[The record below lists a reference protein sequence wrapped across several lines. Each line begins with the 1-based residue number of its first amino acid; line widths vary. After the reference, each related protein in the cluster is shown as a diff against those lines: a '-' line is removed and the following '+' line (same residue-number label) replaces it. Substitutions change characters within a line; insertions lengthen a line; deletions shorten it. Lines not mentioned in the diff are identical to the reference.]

1 VQIVVRLIEETLD
14 KITAIKQQE
23 AGEKSRATRQH
34 VQPPMSIEDIQT
46 RCVVCG
52 VCVYMCVYYVYFYVK
67 NHEIHHLQNT
77 TALCVTVYTHT
88 LLFDIYCGMSVWK

>member
-1 VQIVVRLIEETLD
+1 MFVPFNNRMDLNIQHCCKFFLLFYGYIGVVRLIEETLD

-46 RCVVCG
+46 RCVTQYVFRRNAYWLQ
-52 VCVYMCVYYVYFYVK
+52 YM
-67 NHEIHHLQNT
+67 
-77 TALCVTVYTHT
+77 
-88 LLFDIYCGMSVWK
+88 